1 MRASIRTCSRLA
13 GQVHFYVFVS
23 YKLKHRVNAMTPKTP
38 GHASPTHCSYVSHAT
53 PTHVSQK
60 CWCAFFAGELVKYR
74 GELTAFVQVQQYAL
88 LNKPLLEAIV
98 TMGSHSAA
106 LSDAAHTWL

>member
-1 MRASIRTCSRLA
+1 M
-13 GQVHFYVFVS
+13 
-23 YKLKHRVNAMTPKTP
+23 KHRVHAMTPKPP
-38 GHASPTHCSYVSHAT
+38 GHAIPTRCSYASHAT

-60 CWCAFFAGELVKYR
+60 CWCAFFAGQLVKHS

-98 TMGSHSAA
+98 TMGSDSAA
-106 LSDAAHTWL
+106 LSDAARS